1 MRACRNQL
9 IEGADMDVE
18 VLRDLRER
26 DFWVTVQRDAYDVV
40 SELLGIFCGHDD
52 HPSRPAET
60 SHVECHL
67 LVQQAPTT
75 LNTEDGTPKPNATSN
90 SSPD

>member
-1 MRACRNQL
+1 
-9 IEGADMDVE
+9 MDTE

-67 LVQQAPTT
+67 LVQQAQLLAARVGITHHNDPAVD
-75 LNTEDGTPKPNATSN
+75 LNIYDQLLNNENTPA
-90 SSPD
+90 